1 MSIFPILFLILK
13 SSQSLPNSLR
23 NLVVDLS
30 KGDLMERLKSCLNL
44 AISKQAQCVR
54 LIAGGPPQIML
65 PNQTIEGDGGADM
78 TSEQLREIINA
89 TMPGRWFSSPSEVL
103 DGSLNIGGPGV
114 LLMRSRADGQLRI
127 DFYFPSSGTMFQSDI
142 LEQKS
147 RQAPPAVAPQVFP
160 VAISIPSL
168 SVPSQANPAAP
179 VAVISI
185 PPIPAMAISAIPAMA
200 IPARPA
206 MAIPI
211 PAMPIPEIPVAPA
224 PASSVRPAAAPVAE
238 EGMFRVASAPRPQS
252 APAALA
258 AQAVPLPIPQR
269 EHIAPPRMHAPMVV
283 LPSPDEVAEI
293 NFSNEVAGE
302 GQSSNGDNPIDDLLK
317 EMVKLNASD
326 LHLTIGQPIILR
338 IHGEI
343 TRNSDEVI
351 TSDMMSRF
359 LLPTFPKRNHKEF
372 LEIQDT
378 DYAYELMGIGRFRVN
393 VYRDR
398 NGVGAVL
405 RHIPANILS
414 AEKLGLSSAITKLC
428 HLSKGLVLVT
438 GPTGSGKST
447 TLAAM
452 LDLINLTRKEHILT
466 IEDPIEFVHPQ
477 KMCLVNQR
485 EVRKHTG
492 SFGRALKAALR
503 EDPDVVL
510 IGELRDLETIAIAIE
525 TAETGH
531 LVFGTLHTTTAM
543 STVDRMIDQFPA
555 DRQAQ
560 IRTMLSSSLKG
571 VVAQTLLKKKGGG
584 RVAAHEILICND
596 AVSAIIREGKIQ
608 NLANHMMTNKADG
621 NQLLNEA
628 LFKLI
633 ADGLVTPEDA
643 LFKSNDKN
651 SFLISA
657 KQKGIVFAA

>member
-1 MSIFPILFLILK
+1 MARSMKFYVLFKNNNIYNILIFMSIFPILFLILK

-185 PPIPAMAISAIPAMA
+185 PPIPAMAI
-200 IPARPA
+200 PARPA

-258 AQAVPLPIPQR
+258 AQALPLPIPQR
-269 EHIAPPRMHAPMVV
+269 EHIAPPRMHAPN
-283 LPSPDEVAEI
+283 LPLGRQLFELVRSKTKTSCRRRKTRIRPP
-293 NFSNEVAGE
+293 
-302 GQSSNGDNPIDDLLK
+302 SSIDQR
-317 EMVKLNASD
+317 A
-326 LHLTIGQPIILR
+326 R
-338 IHGEI
+338 
-343 TRNSDEVI
+343 
-351 TSDMMSRF
+351 
-359 LLPTFPKRNHKEF
+359 
-372 LEIQDT
+372 
-378 DYAYELMGIGRFRVN
+378 
-393 VYRDR
+393 
-398 NGVGAVL
+398 VGA
-405 RHIPANILS
+405 P
-414 AEKLGLSSAITKLC
+414 
-428 HLSKGLVLVT
+428 
-438 GPTGSGKST
+438 
-447 TLAAM
+447 
-452 LDLINLTRKEHILT
+452 
-466 IEDPIEFVHPQ
+466 
-477 KMCLVNQR
+477 
-485 EVRKHTG
+485 
-492 SFGRALKAALR
+492 
-503 EDPDVVL
+503 
-510 IGELRDLETIAIAIE
+510 IGE
-525 TAETGH
+525 
-531 LVFGTLHTTTAM
+531 
-543 STVDRMIDQFPA
+543 S
-555 DRQAQ
+555 
-560 IRTMLSSSLKG
+560 
-571 VVAQTLLKKKGGG
+571 
-584 RVAAHEILICND
+584 AASKE
-596 AVSAIIREGKIQ
+596 
-608 NLANHMMTNKADG
+608 
-621 NQLLNEA
+621 
-628 LFKLI
+628 
-633 ADGLVTPEDA
+633 
-643 LFKSNDKN
+643 
-651 SFLISA
+651 
-657 KQKGIVFAA
+657 